1 MSTIQSNTRSA
12 LLFFMSIAAIE
23 GSIQFY
29 YSIWWPSF
37 LNLVLVLSGWSCLY
51 SRKGKYAEMCSR
63 TTLYIWIASALV
75 GVSLGIYF
83 VLHGHNKLNEW
94 CNVMLHHGGSI
105 LSIQDETK
113 CLPSNLAS
121 VHTFLVGIGLVFGLP
136 FMYFAVKTVHT
147 IHLEAVMLGEGG
159 KKFV

>member
-1 MSTIQSNTRSA
+1 MMGVIRSNTRSA

-23 GSIQFY
+23 GGIEFY

-37 LNLVLVLSGWSCLY
+37 LNLILVLSGLSCLY
-51 SRKGKYAEMCSR
+51 GRKEICSR
-63 TTLYIWIASALV
+63 ITLYIWIASALV
-75 GVSLGIYF
+75 GVILGIYF
-83 VLHGHNKLNEW
+83 ALHGHDKLNEW
-94 CNVMLHHGGSI
+94 CYIIMLHDGGST

-121 VHTFLVGIGLVFGLP
+121 VHTFLIGIGLVFGLP
-136 FMYFAVKTVHT
+136 FMYFAVKTVHI

-159 KKFV
+159 KKFI